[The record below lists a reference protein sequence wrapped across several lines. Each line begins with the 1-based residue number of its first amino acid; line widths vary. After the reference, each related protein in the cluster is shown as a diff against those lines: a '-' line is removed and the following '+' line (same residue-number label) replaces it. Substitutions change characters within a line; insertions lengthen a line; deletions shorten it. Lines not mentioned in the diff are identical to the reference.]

1 MRALD
6 KIKFLF
12 KLNTLANAVEKE
24 TKAGKVHMYDI
35 KIGAAKALR
44 DFAITSAAV
53 GGAAILS
60 YFAVPE
66 NLSHLLGF
74 LPDTIEHA
82 SIAVISPLIV
92 LGLNYLRERNK

>member
-1 MRALD
+1 MGTLD
-6 KIKFLF
+6 KLKLLF
-12 KLNTLANAVEKE
+12 KLNTLANAVEREAKMNNYDF
-24 TKAGKVHMYDI
+24 KV
-35 KIGAAKALR
+35 GAAKALR

-66 NLSHLLGF
+66 NLSKVLGF

-92 LGLNYLRERNK
+92 LGLNYLRERNR